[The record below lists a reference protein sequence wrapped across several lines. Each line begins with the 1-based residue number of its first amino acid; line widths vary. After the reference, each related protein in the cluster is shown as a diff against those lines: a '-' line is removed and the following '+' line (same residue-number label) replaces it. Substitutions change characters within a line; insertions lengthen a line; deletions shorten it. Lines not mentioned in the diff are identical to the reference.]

1 MVEKIQPL
9 TRSRMMA
16 GIRGKDTQPEK
27 VVRSFLHKQGF
38 RFRLHKSGLPGR
50 PDVVLARWKVVVFV
64 HGCFWHGH
72 ENCHY
77 FKVPKTRSQ
86 FWSDKIQANRNRDE
100 VNCEK
105 LINAGWRVAILWEC
119 ALRDKPEEALTY
131 LRKFVESDLN
141 SVDIRSCGK
150 GTHLIA

>member
-1 MVEKIQPL
+1 MAEKIQPH

-16 GIRGKDTQPEK
+16 GIRGKNTQPEK

-38 RFRLHKSGLPGR
+38 RFRLHKNGLPGR
-50 PDVVLARWKVVVFV
+50 PDVVLARWKVAVFV

-77 FKVPKTRSQ
+77 FKVPRTRSQ
-86 FWSDKIQANRNRDE
+86 FWSEKIQANRNRDA
-100 VNCEK
+100 VNCQK
-105 LINAGWRVAILWEC
+105 LISAGWRVAVLWEC
-119 ALRDKPEEALTY
+119 ALKDQREEALAR
-131 LRKFVESDLN
+131 LRHFIESDVNFLEIK
-141 SVDIRSCGK
+141 SVGK